1 MCIENWD
8 WMDWIIV
15 IMLPVDVVLVL
26 FLIYAIIAYH
36 KADLNCQKKKAELE
50 KWLGRKVDRDELK
63 FKERWKKF

>member
-26 FLIYAIIAYH
+26 FAIYAVIAYH
-36 KADLNCQKKKAELE
+36 KADLYCNKKRSELH
-50 KWLGRKVDRDELK
+50 KWLGRKTNREIN
-63 FKERWKKF
+63 